1 MKLQFWGAAR
11 EVTGS
16 KHILKVNG
24 SNYLLDCGLC
34 QGGKGPELDQK
45 NRDFLIQPKDIRGIF
60 LSHAHIDHSGLIPYF
75 VANGFEGEV
84 HTTAA
89 TRDLCSYMLSDSAHI
104 QELDYEYGVK
114 KGDTAE
120 MAKPLYTTKDIP
132 ATMDRF
138 VSYNYRHSHRID
150 ENIDLDLWDAG
161 HVLGSALVEL
171 DVKEGSSKKT
181 IVFTGDLGRK
191 GLPILRDPTVR
202 EEADVVI
209 IESTYGNRTHD
220 PIKSMKSD
228 MLRAV
233 NDIVERRG
241 KLIIP
246 AFSLERTQEVIYL
259 LHALYDEKAIPD
271 IPIYVDSPLSMNLT
285 QVFRMHPEAY
295 DEATYQQFLQHQDS
309 PFNFG
314 SLKFV
319 SSTEESKALNDV
331 AAPCIIISSSG
342 MCEAGRIRHHI
353 ANNIE
358 NERNIV
364 LFIGYQ
370 AEGTLGRRLVENKK
384 NPNFEVKI
392 FGQVHRARAEIR
404 VLNSFSAH
412 ADKDDI
418 MDWLGNFKSKP
429 QVFLVHGEAP
439 QMEPLKAAIE
449 AKYGLT
455 VHMPQRG
462 EEFEI

>member
-24 SNYLLDCGLC
+24 SQYLLDCGLC
-34 QGGKGPELDQK
+34 QGGKGPELDKK
-45 NRDFLIQPKDIRGIF
+45 NRDFLIEPKDIRGIF

-75 VANGFEGEV
+75 VANGFQGEI

-89 TRDLCSYMLSDSAHI
+89 TRDLCSYMLADSAHI

-114 KGDTAE
+114 KGDSAE
-120 MAKPLYTTKDIP
+120 MTKPLYTTKDIP

-138 VSYNYRHSHRID
+138 VSYNYRHAHRID
-150 ENIDLDLWDAG
+150 ENIELDLWDAG
-161 HVLGSALVEL
+161 HVLGSAIVEL
-171 DVKEGSSKKT
+171 NVTEGAAKKK

-191 GLPILRDPTVR
+191 GLPILRDPTTLS
-202 EEADVVI
+202 EADVVI
-209 IESTYGNRTHD
+209 IESTYGNRKHD
-220 PIKSMKSD
+220 PIKSMKVD
-228 MLRAV
+228 VLQAV
-233 NDIVERRG
+233 NDIIARRG
-241 KLIIP
+241 KLVIP

-259 LHALYDEKAIPD
+259 LHELYDEKAIPD
-271 IPIYVDSPLSMNLT
+271 LPIYVDSPLSMNLT
-285 QVFRMHPEAY
+285 QAFRMHPESY

-314 SLKFV
+314 HLKFV

-353 ANNIE
+353 ANNIDD
-358 NERNIV
+358 ERNMI
-364 LFIGYQ
+364 LIIGYQ

-392 FGQVHRARAEIR
+392 FGQVHHGRAEIR

-418 MDWLGNFKSKP
+418 MDWLSNFKSKP
-429 QVFLVHGEAP
+429 EVFLVHGEAD

-449 AKYGLT
+449 AKHGWT